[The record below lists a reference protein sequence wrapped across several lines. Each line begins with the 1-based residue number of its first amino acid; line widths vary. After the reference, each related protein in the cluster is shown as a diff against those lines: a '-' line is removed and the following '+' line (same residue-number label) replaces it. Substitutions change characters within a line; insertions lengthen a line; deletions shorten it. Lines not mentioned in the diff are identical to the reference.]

1 MLRRQPRILVI
12 DDEPV
17 ARVQLESLLAEEGY
31 YVTAVASGS
40 EGIAAALRSPPDL
53 VLCDLLMPGVDG
65 FGVLA
70 RLRAEPATANT
81 PFIFVTASA
90 DGDDSHL
97 GYRLGADEYIT
108 KPYAGDELLAQV
120 SRRIRNLPRGT
131 APA

>member
-17 ARVQLESLLAEEGY
+17 ARLQLESLLAEEGY
-31 YVTAVASGS
+31 HVTTAASGS
-40 EGIAAALRSPPDL
+40 EGITAALRSPPDL
-53 VLCDLLMPGVDG
+53 VLCDLLMPGGDG

-70 RLRAEPATANT
+70 RLRADPATAET
-81 PFIFVTASA
+81 PFIFVTAST
-90 DGDDSHL
+90 DGDDSRL

-108 KPYAGDELLAQV
+108 KPYAGDQLLEQV
-120 SRRIRNLPRGT
+120 SRRIGSLPSGP